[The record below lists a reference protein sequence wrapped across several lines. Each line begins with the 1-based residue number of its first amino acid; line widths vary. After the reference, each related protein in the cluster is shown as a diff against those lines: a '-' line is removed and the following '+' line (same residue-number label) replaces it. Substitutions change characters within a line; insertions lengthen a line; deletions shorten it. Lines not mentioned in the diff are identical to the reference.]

1 MEAYETTTTWPAMA
15 QRVRDAKSVLVL
27 THRKPDGDAIG
38 SCLGVAR
45 ALPQSVH
52 IHLVGPIG
60 NAVQSLLRDTD
71 QYEITDSD
79 PAGEPDLIMV
89 LDTGAWVQVGPVS
102 DWLRARRDRVV
113 GIDHHPT
120 GNDIAPERIVDPSMA
135 SATMMVLRLLDELDI
150 DLSHCDGVA
159 EALFAG
165 LATDTGWFRH
175 SNADAKAF
183 EMAGRMLA
191 AGVDRDQLYALF
203 EENASVGRLA
213 LTARAL
219 QSMELVN
226 DGRMAIMMLSAED
239 FQQTGALRSELDGLV
254 NQPLSVQAVIGSFL
268 LYTEDDGA
276 TKVSLRSKPPLANR
290 DTIDVSRVAG
300 LLGGG
305 GHVRASGARV
315 HADLA
320 AAKKK
325 LLEAIDEISIAD
337 G

>member
-1 MEAYETTTTWPAMA
+1 MDTYETTTTWPLMA

-45 ALPQSVH
+45 ALPQPVQV
-52 IHLVGPIG
+52 HLVGPIG
-60 NAVQSLLRDTD
+60 RAVQSLLCDTD
-71 QYEITDSD
+71 EYQITDAD
-79 PAGEPDLIMV
+79 PVGEPELIMLV
-89 LDTGAWVQVGPVS
+89 DTGAWVQVGPVS

-113 GIDHHPT
+113 GLDHHPT
-120 GNDIAPERIVDPSMA
+120 GNDIAPDRIVDPSMA
-135 SATMMVLRLLDELDI
+135 SATMMVMRLLDELEI
-150 DLSHCDGVA
+150 DLKQCDGVA

-183 EMAGRMLA
+183 EMAGRMLD
-191 AGVDRDQLYALF
+191 AGVDRDRLYSLF
-203 EENASVGRLA
+203 EENASMGRLA
-213 LTARAL
+213 LTAKAL
-219 QSMELVN
+219 QSMQFVEQ
-226 DGRMAIMMLSAED
+226 GRLAIMMLSAED
-239 FQQTGALRSELDGLV
+239 FQQTGASRAELDGLV
-254 NQPLSVQAVIGSFL
+254 NQPLSIQDVVGSFL

-276 TKVSLRSKPPLANR
+276 TKISLRSKPPLADR
-290 DTIDVSRVAG
+290 GTIDVSRVAG

-315 HADLA
+315 QVDLA
-320 AAKKK
+320 AAKAK
-325 LLEAIDEISIAD
+325 LLGAIDEIVTTD